1 MAGIGLWGG
10 IFAIVIG
17 LIYLAVAKGLA
28 DGNNGSLL
36 IVAFVSIISIFGG
49 VSVAISQSGRA
60 GYSGW
65 SSVFWGVVILLIL
78 YSPKANALFASRQG
92 RGF

>member
-28 DGNNGSLL
+28 DGNNGSRL
-36 IVAFVSIISIFGG
+36 IVAIVSIISIVGG
-49 VSVAISQSGRA
+49 VSVPSVSPDEPDTADGHRCSGA
-60 GYSGW
+60 W
-65 SSVFWGVVILLIL
+65 SSC
-78 YSPKANALFASRQG
+78 
-92 RGF
+92 

>member
-28 DGNNGSLL
+28 DGNNGSRL
-36 IVAFVSIISIFGG
+36 IVAIASIISIVGG

-60 GYSGW
+60 GHSGW
-65 SSVFWGVVILLIL
+65 SSAFWGVVILLIL
-78 YSPKANALFASRQG
+78 YSPKANAFFASR
-92 RGF
+92 